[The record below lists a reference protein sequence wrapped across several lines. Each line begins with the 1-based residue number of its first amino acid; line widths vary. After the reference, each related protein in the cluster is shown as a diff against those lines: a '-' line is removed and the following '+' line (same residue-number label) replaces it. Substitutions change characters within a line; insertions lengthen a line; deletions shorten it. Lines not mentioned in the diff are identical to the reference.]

1 MSTSTDTPTPG
12 APRGS
17 VPADRYGSPRVSARR
32 AGVIGLLVVGLLA
45 GVWLTWVTLAHSS
58 PEVRSQLTGWDVVD
72 DGSVTAILTVT
83 IDPDVTATCRVRA
96 VAEDHTVVGELGFTV
111 DGSDFDGTGRI
122 ERTVRTERR
131 ATAVDDLGC
140 TTPDQS
146 RPR

>member
-1 MSTSTDTPTPG
+1 MSTSTDTSG
-12 APRGS
+12 SGSAGS
-17 VPADRYGSPRVSARR
+17 VPADRYGAPRVSARR
-32 AGVIGLLVVGLLA
+32 AGIVGLVVVGLLA
-45 GVWLTWVTLAHSS
+45 AVWLTWVTLAHSS

-83 IDPDVTATCRVRA
+83 IDPDVVATCRVRA
-96 VAEDHTVVGELGFTV
+96 VAEDHTIVGELGFTV
-111 DGSDFDGTGRI
+111 DGSDVNGTGRL

-140 TTPDQS
+140 TTADQS